1 MGLHLDKNT
10 IRIRLKINTN
20 ITKMPIVLDG
30 LEQFAYPGN
39 VVSGEVGTE
48 LDVARRTGESIL

>member
-1 MGLHLDKNT
+1 
-10 IRIRLKINTN
+10 
-20 ITKMPIVLDG
+20 MPIVLDG